1 MKSISHHPISKRKR
15 SQSPALFRLTLVCTL
30 FLSVFFCY
38 TGAAYASEV
47 SLIWDPVIHPE
58 LDGYKM
64 FYRKQSQPYDYTNPI
79 WVGTE
84 TTCTV
89 DKLEDQ
95 TTYCFVVRAFDT
107 SGNESDDSNEVCW
120 SPAPDFNNSP
130 SKPYIISPYEGEM
143 ECDLLSTVEAGVF
156 SDPDGDAHDKSRW
169 QIVKTADSSVVLDIS
184 NSKHLTELPV
194 PHTVLDRG
202 TSYAVRVQFYDTYHE
217 ASEWSEFIEFT
228 TALDMVDLDGD
239 GIPDQEEV
247 DDTVDLNDDGIP
259 DNDQPEV
266 IKSVQSSTG
275 GNVAI
280 GVYKDSATV
289 EEIEVLEPIHPSSIW
304 DKKNRPENFE
314 YGLFSYRLKVSRA
327 GDLARVKLYY
337 SEDISGT
344 AYFYMYDCVN
354 GWRDYTQYATFNPDG
369 RSVTLELKDGGHG
382 DSDGVENGIIVDPG
396 GVTSSIAG
404 PDAGVGGGCFIDTAA
419 FDSNMDLQ
427 VKLLRDFRGEY
438 LLDKTPGKW
447 FANQHCRHGHKAADC
462 IEEHEFLKPAVV
474 LALMPLVG
482 FSYLLLKGDW
492 VLLIPAGLFLVILIL
507 ACYRI
512 KRKLAAG
519 SNLLLT

>member
-1 MKSISHHPISKRKR
+1 MTSISHHSLSKQERPH
-15 SQSPALFRLTLVCTL
+15 SPVLFTLIFGFTL
-30 FLSVFFCY
+30 FLSVFLCY

-58 LDGYKM
+58 LGGYKM
-64 FYRKQSQPYDYTNPI
+64 FHRKQSQTYDYTSPI

-89 DKLEDQ
+89 DKLENQ

-120 SPAPDFNNSP
+120 PSAPDSNRPP
-130 SKPYIISPYEGEM
+130 SKPYIISPYDGET
-143 ECDLLSTVEAGVF
+143 ECDLLSTMEAGVF
-156 SDPDGDAHDKSRW
+156 SDPDADTHNKSRW

-184 NSKHLTELPV
+184 SSKHLTELPV

-217 ASEWSEFIEFT
+217 VSEWSEFTEFS
-228 TALDMVDLDGD
+228 TALDMVDLDGN
-239 GIPDQEEV
+239 GIPDEEEV
-247 DDTVDLNDDGIP
+247 DNTVDLNDDGIP

-266 IKSVQSSTG
+266 IKSVRSSIG

-280 GVYKDSATV
+280 GVSKDSATV
-289 EEIEVLEPIHPSSIW
+289 EEIEVLEAIHPASIW
-304 DKKNRPENFE
+304 DKKNRPNNFE

-396 GVTSSIAG
+396 GVTYSIAG
-404 PDAGVGGGCFIDTAA
+404 LDAGVGGGCFISSASSGFYLDPQLRL
-419 FDSNMDLQ
+419 S
-427 VKLLRDFRGEY
+427 RDFTGGY
-438 LLDKTPGKW
+438 LLNKTPRKW
-447 FANQHCRHGHKAADC
+447 FVNQHYHYWPHAAEY
-462 IEEHEFLKPAVV
+462 IQKHECLKPLVPQAH
-474 LALMPLVG
+474 MPQVG
-482 FSYLLLKGDW
+482 FSYLPLKGVW
-492 VLLIPAGLFLVILIL
+492 VLSIPFALGLIILVLFHLF
-507 ACYRI
+507 
-512 KRKLAAG
+512 KQHH
-519 SNLLLT
+519 ST